1 MTRRTSFRFALALA
15 LATTLGAGC
24 ASVVEQP
31 SESVAL
37 QSGIVGG
44 QAERGY
50 PAVGALMNGQGLCT
64 GTVFQGQWVVSAAH
78 CFADGGQGFQFYLG
92 DDLNAP
98 SRVIQVAQVFSHPQY
113 DAQNMLND
121 IAVVRLAE
129 DPGVDGVPL
138 LQAMDAGAVG
148 RSMKFVGY
156 GITGGGLQD
165 SGTKRSVDIAISAV
179 DATTFRYDD
188 PAHNTCNGDSGG
200 PAFVN
205 IGGTEYIAGV
215 TSWGDEPCREF
226 GVDTRVDAFAAFI
239 QQAMAGQVPPGG
251 GPAPNGQDPQGQNPG
266 GQNPGGQ
273 NPGGQDPNGQNP
285 GGQDPGLAPQDQDPN
300 AQDPNAQDP
309 NAQDPGAQDPDAAD
323 CPDADGD
330 GWCDDPNAGQDP
342 DAGGECP
349 DADFDGWCDDPNGGG
364 ECVDADFDGWCDD
377 GSDGGGDNGGGD
389 CADADGDGFCDDGSD
404 EGEWF

>member
-1 MTRRTSFRFALALA
+1 MTRRSPFCFALALA

-31 SESVAL
+31 SDSVTL

-50 PAVGALMNGQGLCT
+50 PAVGALMNDQGLCT

-98 SRVIQVAQVFSHPQY
+98 SRVIPVAQVFSHPQY

-121 IAVVRLAE
+121 IAVVQLAE

-148 RSMKFVGY
+148 RSMKFVGF

-200 PAFVN
+200 PALVD

-239 QQAMAGQVPPGG
+239 QQAMAGQVAPGG
-251 GPAPNGQDPQGQNPG
+251 GAAPNPQDPGQNPG
-266 GQNPGGQ
+266 GQNPGA
-273 NPGGQDPNGQNP
+273 QDPNGQNP
-285 GGQDPGLAPQDQDPN
+285 QGQDPGLAPQGQDPNGQDPN
-300 AQDPNAQDP
+300 AQDPNGQDP
-309 NAQDPGAQDPDAAD
+309 GQDPGAQDA
-323 CPDADGD
+323 GQ
-330 GWCDDPNAGQDP
+330 DPNAGAD
-342 DAGGECP
+342 CP
-349 DADFDGWCDDPNGGG
+349 DADFDGWCDDPNAGQDPNDGG
-364 ECVDADFDGWCDD
+364 ECADADFDGWCDD
-377 GSDGGGDNGGGD
+377 GSDGGQDPDGAD

-404 EGEWF
+404 DAEWF